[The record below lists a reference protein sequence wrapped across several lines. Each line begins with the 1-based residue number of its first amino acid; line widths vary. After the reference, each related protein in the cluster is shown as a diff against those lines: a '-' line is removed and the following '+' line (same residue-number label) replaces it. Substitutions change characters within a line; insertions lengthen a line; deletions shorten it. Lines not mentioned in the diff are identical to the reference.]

1 MEAFERT
8 SCIDID
14 MEKVVSLQRE
24 GDMRVLRA
32 VLTSNRL
39 PACFNKATLGPRL
52 LDPISFFKRKEI
64 GTFFTID
71 RSRFFYP
78 LPQRQNAVRSPN
90 TRLLS
95 YSMQVVLS
103 I

>member
-1 MEAFERT
+1 LEAFERT

-39 PACFNKATLGPRL
+39 PALIKPHWALGFLIQSPSL
-52 LDPISFFKRKEI
+52 KEKK
-64 GTFFTID
+64 
-71 RSRFFYP
+71 
-78 LPQRQNAVRSPN
+78 
-90 TRLLS
+90 
-95 YSMQVVLS
+95 
-103 I
+103 